1 MTAKKLITNFLGYT
15 QSPSIT
21 VKRQTYTEDIV
32 IVMDGSGSIGF
43 CEFKKGKEALKHMM
57 KTANNPLYETK
68 YAAVTFSST
77 ATVNFKF
84 LPHSTAASE
93 ITKITYPGGN
103 TNTQAGLVEAK
114 KLFED
119 PSSGTLPII
128 CLLLLF
134 SQVFSQEDKIDNAFN
149 LGFGSENKFCNCQAV
164 TITIKWIEK

>member
-1 MTAKKLITNFLGYT
+1 MTAKKLMTNFLGYT
-15 QSPSIT
+15 QSPNIT

-32 IVMDGSGSIGF
+32 ILIDGSGSIGF
-43 CEFKKGKEALKHMM
+43 CEFKNGKEALKNSM
-57 KTANNPLYETK
+57 KSAHNPLFDTK
-68 YAAVTFSST
+68 YAAVTFSNT

-93 ITKITYPGGN
+93 ITKITYPSGR
-103 TNTQAGLVEAK
+103 TNTQAGLAEAK

-149 LGFGSENKFCNCQAV
+149 LVFGSENNFA
-164 TITIKWIEK
+164 TIRL